1 MDECFEDLI
10 TSYIAQKV
18 GVSNNFI
25 THKLAANLAD
35 NLLQLN
41 ANQLL
46 QSAGIGNALK
56 HQHND
61 LIRNDRIYWLD
72 KAHNDPF
79 ENEFFVQIE
88 AFIAY
93 LNRSCFAG
101 ITSYE
106 FHYSLYERGAFYGKH
121 LDQFQDNC
129 SRQFSLISYL
139 NPHWE
144 PVHGG
149 ELLIYQQPHNQII
162 TPTHGKTVFFKSN
175 EIPHEVLVTTTK
187 RMSITGWLKRS

>member
-41 ANQLL
+41 ANQLML
-46 QSAGIGNALK
+46 SAGIGNASK

-106 FHYSLYERGAFYGKH
+106 FHYSLYEKGAFYGKH
-121 LDQFQDNC
+121 LDQFQDNS

-139 NPHWE
+139 NPHWK
-144 PVHGG
+144 PADGG
-149 ELLIYQQPHNQII
+149 ELLIYQQPNNQII
-162 TPTHGKTVFFKSN
+162 SPTHGKTVFFKSN
-175 EIPHEVLVTTTK
+175 EIPHEVLVTTT
-187 RMSITGWLKRS
+187 RRLSITGWLKRA